1 MNPMVPGLTGTK
13 MSSSEENSKIDLLDS
28 AAQVKKKI
36 KSAFCEP
43 GNIENNGLLAFA
55 KHVLFPLSQTG
66 KLVIERKE
74 EWGGNLEYLTYEQLE
89 EAFKTEVEIII

>member
-1 MNPMVPGLTGTK
+1 

-43 GNIENNGLLAFA
+43 GNTDNNGLLAFA

-74 EWGGNLEYLTYEQLE
+74 EWGGNLEYTKYEDLV
-89 EAFKTEVEIII
+89 EAFKTEVLL